1 VHGVRRTLVFFIPSD
16 PDDDSIATAHGVEIV
31 EQEEGTRRSDA
42 ANPAGKDIT
51 ERPCISR
58 QVTGAAANDPYFEAA
73 INAAKT
79 RAYRAAVSAGLTTA
93 DREDLYQEILLDLL
107 ERAAQ
112 YDPSRGSPGTFTGMV
127 SEHRTAD
134 FLTALKKD
142 RGRMGVFS
150 DHGAANDDDATPT
163 TDPFE
168 AAVPMWADDIDLFS
182 DTAALHDMATALDFM
197 TDEQAGLLHLLEAHL
212 DLPSAAKASG
222 LSSATF
228 YRRVADLQMHLRM
241 FGIKTAA

>member
-1 VHGVRRTLVFFIPSD
+1 M
-16 PDDDSIATAHGVEIV
+16 EK
-31 EQEEGTRRSDA
+31 EEGIRRIDA
-42 ANPAGKDIT
+42 ANPAGNAPGAQT
-51 ERPCISR
+51 CMSR
-58 QVTGAAANDPYFEAA
+58 QVAGAAANDPYFEAA

-134 FLTALKKD
+134 FLTALKRD
-142 RGRMGVFS
+142 RGRLSVFS
-150 DHGAANDDDATPT
+150 DHGAANDDAMPT
-163 TDPFE
+163 TEPFE
-168 AAVPMWADDIDLFS
+168 SAVPMWADDIDLFS
-182 DTAALHDMATALDFM
+182 DTAALHDLATAVDFM
-197 TDEQAGLLHLLEAHL
+197 TDEQAGLLRLLEAHQ

>member
-1 VHGVRRTLVFFIPSD
+1 M
-16 PDDDSIATAHGVEIV
+16 
-31 EQEEGTRRSDA
+31 EQEEAGRSSDA
-42 ANPAGKDIT
+42 TNPADNAAG
-51 ERPCISR
+51 ERPCTSPLIAA
-58 QVTGAAANDPYFEAA
+58 AAANDPYFEAA

-79 RAYRAAVSAGLTTA
+79 RAYRAAVSAGLTPA

-142 RGRMGVFS
+142 RGRLGVFS
-150 DHGAANDDDATPT
+150 DHGAANDDDVTST

-168 AAVPMWADDIDLFS
+168 SAVPMWADDIDLFS
-182 DTAALHDMATALDFM
+182 DTAAMHDLAMALDFM
-197 TDEQAGLLHLLEAHL
+197 TDEQAGLLLLLEAHQ

>member
-1 VHGVRRTLVFFIPSD
+1 MLGLRRTPVFFIPSY
-16 PDDDSIATAHGVEIV
+16 PDDDPIATAHGVEIV
-31 EQEEGTRRSDA
+31 EKENGTSRIDA
-42 ANPAGKDIT
+42 AKPAGNAAGAQ
-51 ERPCISR
+51 PCTSR
-58 QVTGAAANDPYFEAA
+58 QVAGAAANDPYFDAA

-79 RAYRAAVSAGLTTA
+79 RAYQAAVSARLTPA

-142 RGRMGVFS
+142 RGRECVFS
-150 DHGAANDDDATPT
+150 DHGAANDDDVTST

-168 AAVPMWADDIDLFS
+168 SAVPIWADDIDLFS
-182 DTAALHDMATALDFM
+182 DTAVLHDLETALAYM
-197 TDEQAGLLHLLEAHL
+197 TDEQAALFQLLEAHQ
-212 DLPSAAKASG
+212 DLPSAAKACG
-222 LSSATF
+222 MSSATF
-228 YRRVADLQMHLRM
+228 YRRVAELQMHLRM
-241 FGIKTAA
+241 FGFKSAA

>member
-1 VHGVRRTLVFFIPSD
+1 M
-16 PDDDSIATAHGVEIV
+16 EK
-31 EQEEGTRRSDA
+31 EEGTRRTDA
-42 ANPAGKDIT
+42 AKPAGIAAGAQ
-51 ERPCISR
+51 PCTSR
-58 QVTGAAANDPYFEAA
+58 QVAAAAANDPYFDAA

-79 RAYRAAVSAGLTTA
+79 RAYRAAVSARLTPA

-127 SEHRTAD
+127 SEHRAAD

-142 RGRMGVFS
+142 RGRLSVFS
-150 DHGAANDDDATPT
+150 DHGAANDDDVTST

-168 AAVPMWADDIDLFS
+168 SAVPMWADDIDLFS
-182 DTAALHDMATALDFM
+182 DTAAMHDLATALDFM
-197 TDEQAGLLHLLEAHL
+197 TDEQAGLLRLLEAHQ

>member
-1 VHGVRRTLVFFIPSD
+1 M
-16 PDDDSIATAHGVEIV
+16 
-31 EQEEGTRRSDA
+31 EQEEGTRRADA
-42 ANPAGKDIT
+42 ANPAGNAVG
-51 ERPCISR
+51 ELPCTSP
-58 QVTGAAANDPYFEAA
+58 QVGGAAANDPYFEAA
-73 INAAKT
+73 INAAQT
-79 RAYRAAVSAGLTTA
+79 RAYRAAVSAGLTQA

-112 YDPSRGSPGTFTGMV
+112 YDPSKGSAGTFTGMV

-142 RGRMGVFS
+142 RGRLSVFS

-168 AAVPMWADDIDLFS
+168 SAVPMWADDRDLFA
-182 DTAALHDMATALDFM
+182 DTDTLHDLETALAYM
-197 TDEQAGLLHLLEAHL
+197 NDEQVDLFQLLTAHQ

-222 LSSATF
+222 MSSATF
-228 YRRVADLQMHLRM
+228 YRRVVDLQMHLRM

>member
-1 VHGVRRTLVFFIPSD
+1 MLGVRRTPVFFILSG
-16 PDDDSIATAHGVEIV
+16 PDDSSIAIAHGVEIV
-31 EQEEGTRRSDA
+31 DKEEGSSRIDA
-42 ANPAGKDIT
+42 ATPPANANG
-51 ERPCISR
+51 EPPCVSPHVGR
-58 QVTGAAANDPYFEAA
+58 SAANDPYFEAA

-79 RAYRAAVSAGLTTA
+79 RAYRAAVSAGLTPA

-142 RGRMGVFS
+142 RGRLGVFS
-150 DHGAANDDDATPT
+150 DHGAANDDDVTST

-168 AAVPMWADDIDLFS
+168 SAVPMWADDIDLFS
-182 DTAALHDMATALDFM
+182 DTAAMHDLATALDFM
-197 TDEQAGLLHLLEAHL
+197 TDEQAGLLRLLEAHQ